1 MIGAYQCCIT
11 ICSLLL
17 RKRSIEL
24 SPPISF
30 TTLLHERSI
39 GLLHPVA
46 STFFTPVWL
55 LLISCSLKSAAFLFN
70 PALEFIDANVDG
82 HDAIASQLTP

>member
-17 RKRSIEL
+17 RNRSIEL
-24 SPPISF
+24 SPPIRV
-30 TTLLHERSI
+30 LQLCYMRSI

-55 LLISCSLKSAAFLFN
+55 LLISSMKSAAFLFN